1 MTFLR
6 ETLDIFVTL
15 SRLDD
20 QGTYYTCTNPPK
32 ISQSIWRGNLPSVKT
47 VQLTDAYSETQHRF
61 PEAPVFEEDK
71 LFEKEK
77 SERG

>member
-1 MTFLR
+1 MIKGRTILVR
-6 ETLDIFVTL
+6 IH
-15 SRLDD
+15 
-20 QGTYYTCTNPPK
+20 PK
-32 ISQSIWRGNLPSVKT
+32 YRNRFGEEIYHPLNGDRPLNK
-47 VQLTDAYSETQHRF
+47 LTDSYSETQHRF